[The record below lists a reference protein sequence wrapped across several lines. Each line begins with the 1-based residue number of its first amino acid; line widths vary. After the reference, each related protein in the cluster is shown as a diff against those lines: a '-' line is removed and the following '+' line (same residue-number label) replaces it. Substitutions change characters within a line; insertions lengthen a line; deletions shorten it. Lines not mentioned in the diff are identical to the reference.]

1 MNININ
7 YRRPAVLGDV
17 LHIESEVS
25 QLNGKSGIILQRVV
39 LAGDNTL
46 VADAALTFVC
56 IDLRTQNRAAGRSYV
71 NAGGIDD
78 RAFLSWHAQKAR
90 QPAVRSQS
98 AQAAFLFHRRHHA
111 GRIGLVIGR
120 PRARRWQ
127 AAHSPQP
134 SPLTP
139 L

>member
-25 QLNGKSGIILQRVV
+25 QLNGKSGIILQRVCWQ
-39 LAGDNTL
+39 GNTL

-56 IDLRTQNRAAGRSYV
+56 IDLRTQKTVPLEGELRERLAALMT
-71 NAGGIDD
+71 APC
-78 RAFLSWHAQKAR
+78 LSWHAQKAR
-90 QPAVRSQS
+90 QPAARPQS

-111 GRIGLVIGR
+111 GRIRPGNRPDRGAQVAGR
-120 PRARRWQ
+120 ALDHSRR
-127 AAHSPQP
+127 
-134 SPLTP
+134 L
-139 L
+139 